1 MIAMEYMPRGEL
13 FDYVLERRGLNEGE
27 AREMFVQIV
36 EALDYCHKVRTTERA
51 PPPPNQ
57 CVSRTIFVVIRKD
70 A

>member
-36 EALDYCHKVRTTERA
+36 EALDYCHKVRTTER
-51 PPPPNQ
+51 PPPQP
-57 CVSRTIFVVIRKD
+57 VRIAYYFVVIRKD